1 MKKYDINLVI
11 FLCSII
17 LFLPVESNA
26 VQDNEYIHERIRENT
41 KYVHGVID
49 YNAVL
54 VTLKNDIR
62 VFGVEPMGFDP
73 VRDSIGIAK
82 VMELDLERL
91 QKEAVKPYFDYMC
104 ELLNAEDADLVKIV
118 ELFNQAKSAE
128 AYATEQA
135 YFSVTSH
142 FISDGLEIIE
152 NLKDE
157 LAKNLT
163 SMEIDWVGVAR
174 DVPEY
179 AKQHFERT
187 CENYSNPGANR
198 IDKSTIEM
206 LNENSGDGFY
216 RM

>member
-1 MKKYDINLVI
+1 
-11 FLCSII
+11 
-17 LFLPVESNA
+17 
-26 VQDNEYIHERIRENT
+26 
-41 KYVHGVID
+41 
-49 YNAVL
+49 
-54 VTLKNDIR
+54 
-62 VFGVEPMGFDP
+62 
-73 VRDSIGIAK
+73 
-82 VMELDLERL
+82 
-91 QKEAVKPYFDYMC
+91 
-104 ELLNAEDADLVKIV
+104 LVKIV

-142 FISDGLEIIE
+142 FIGDGLEIIE

-157 LAKNLT
+157 IAKSLT
-163 SMEIDWVGVAR
+163 SMEVDWVGLAR

-198 IDKSTIEM
+198 IDKSIIEM